1 MSTPSPLGATTRG
14 GTPVPVGT
22 PAPVGALTPAGTSTP
37 PSTAA
42 PRGTPTSGGAPGRAP
57 ERRSGAVVRGS
68 TALVARLQ
76 GSDEREEDGRI
87 LLLTSAFVA
96 FALLLVTV
104 VVSAT
109 EVHLERK
116 RLYALAD
123 ALALTAADSTT
134 PETFYSGGAAPP
146 VEGAVLTLTDAGIR
160 ADVDDYLAR
169 NPAALAGL
177 SEVVVTDASTGDGR
191 TASVGLA
198 ARARPAMISWVTGA
212 WSDGIIVRAES
223 RARAW

>member
-1 MSTPSPLGATTRG
+1 VSAPSPLGA
-14 GTPVPVGT
+14 
-22 PAPVGALTPAGTSTP
+22 PAPGD
-37 PSTAA
+37 
-42 PRGTPTSGGAPGRAP
+42 APGPGAG
-57 ERRSGAVVRGS
+57 RRSGAVVRGS
-68 TALVARLQ
+68 AALVARLR
-76 GSDEREEDGRI
+76 GSNAGEEDGRI

-146 VEGAVLTLTDAGIR
+146 VEGAVLTLTDAAIR

>member
-1 MSTPSPLGATTRG
+1 M
-14 GTPVPVGT
+14 
-22 PAPVGALTPAGTSTP
+22 
-37 PSTAA
+37 
-42 PRGTPTSGGAPGRAP
+42 
-57 ERRSGAVVRGS
+57 RGS

-146 VEGAVLTLTDAGIR
+146 VEGAVLTLSASGIR
-160 ADVDDYLAR
+160 ADVD
-169 NPAALAGL
+169 G
-177 SEVVVTDASTGDGR
+177 
-191 TASVGLA
+191 
-198 ARARPAMISWVTGA
+198 
-212 WSDGIIVRAES
+212 
-223 RARAW
+223 

>member
-1 MSTPSPLGATTRG
+1 MSAPPPL
-14 GTPVPVGT
+14 
-22 PAPVGALTPAGTSTP
+22 GTSTP
-37 PSTAA
+37 
-42 PRGTPTSGGAPGRAP
+42 GGAPGRGP
-57 ERRSGAVVRGS
+57 GRRSGAVGRGS
-68 TALVARLQ
+68 AALVARLR
-76 GSDEREEDGRI
+76 GSNEREEGRI

-134 PETFYSGGAAPP
+134 PETFYSGSAAPP